1 MFRYVALVWNDRD
14 AAAREAARAL
24 LERHWPVAQNWRVGL
39 RGRGIEVRYVR
50 ARTDSSQAYEVA
62 DSGGVVLGTLFA
74 RSAEGVSTAAPQ
86 ALGEAD
92 SRAIVDTNGRHLIEE
107 FWGRYVAFLHDAPA
121 QATWVLRDP
130 SGGMPCYLVRCR
142 GVDLYFSWIDDVWEL
157 VDDSLEVNW
166 PYLIAT
172 VCSLREHSSGTA
184 LRGVTQVLTGECLE
198 IRAGVSKRF
207 FYWDPLAV
215 ANTELIEDAA
225 AAVAA
230 MRRCVRD
237 VVHAWASCYEH
248 LLLSLSGGL
257 DSSIVLACLKDAP
270 SRPRTTC
277 CHYYPLGADL
287 DERAFARAAAA
298 RADSELI
305 ERARAPSF
313 SLQPLLTIHRSP
325 EPTHYP
331 YFLEHSRLDAQLAAE
346 SGAAAVLSGYGG
358 DQLFYQERAQWAP
371 GDFLHR
377 RGVRPALLRIALDAA
392 QMDQISVWR
401 VLRAAIW
408 GYLVQQRWSVLEE
421 AGRMR
426 PLLVPEVIREA
437 RRSAEF
443 LHPLLRHPRGTP
455 SGKLWHAHQISQPFD
470 FYDPLGGESGVERI
484 APLFSQPL
492 IELCLRIPTYVLTQG
507 GWDRAV
513 ARRAFYEDLPAQI
526 RNRRHKGGI
535 EEHLRQTVQHNRGLL
550 RELLLDGFL
559 VREGVIDRT
568 KLADVLSGRATRIAS
583 GCGELLEYAGIE
595 AWCRRSG
602 ARARRGDLAPR
613 RISVAEG

>member
-1 MFRYVALVWNDRD
+1 MFRYVAFVWNDRD
-14 AAAREAARAL
+14 ATAREAARAL
-24 LERHWPVAQNWRVGL
+24 LERHWTVAPEWRVAL
-39 RGRGIEVRYVR
+39 RGRGVEVRYVR

-74 RSAEGVSTAAPQ
+74 RSAEGVSTAAPRR
-86 ALGEAD
+86 LGEAD
-92 SRAIVDTNGRHLIEE
+92 SRAIADTNGRQLIED
-107 FWGRYVAFLHDAPA
+107 FWGRYVAFLHDAAA

-130 SGGMPCYLVRCR
+130 SGGMPCYLARCR
-142 GVDLYFSWIDDVWEL
+142 AVDLYFSWIEDVLEL
-157 VDDSLEVNW
+157 VEDGLEVNW

-172 VCSLREHSSGTA
+172 ACFLREHSSGTA
-184 LRGVTQVLTGECLE
+184 LRGITQVLAGECLE
-198 IRAGVSKRF
+198 IRAGLSKRF

-215 ANTELIEDAA
+215 ANTEVIEEAA

-257 DSSIVLACLKDAP
+257 DSSIVLACLRDAP

-277 CHYYPLGADL
+277 FHYYPLGADL

-298 RADSELI
+298 GAGFELI
-305 ERARAPSF
+305 ERARDPSF
-313 SLQPLLTIHRSP
+313 SLQPLLGIHRSP
-325 EPTHYP
+325 EPTNYP
-331 YFLEHSRLDAQLAAE
+331 YFLEHGRLDAQLAAE
-346 SGAAAVLSGYGG
+346 CGAAAVLIGYGG

-377 RGVRPALLRIALDAA
+377 RGVRPAVLRIALDAA
-392 QMDQISVWR
+392 QMDQVSVWR
-401 VLRAAIW
+401 VLRAATS
-408 GYLVQQRWSVLEE
+408 GYLVQQRWSLLEE

-426 PLLVPEVIREA
+426 PLLVPDVIREA

-470 FYDPLGGESGVERI
+470 FYDPLAGERGTERV
-484 APLFSQPL
+484 APLCSQPL
-492 IELCLRIPTYVLTQG
+492 MELCLRIPTYVLTQG

-513 ARRAFYEDLPAQI
+513 ARRAFYEELPTPI

-535 EEHLRQTVQHNRGLL
+535 EEHLRQTVEQNRGFL

-559 VREGVIDRT
+559 VREGIIDRN
-568 KLADVLSGRATRIAS
+568 KLAEVLSGRATRIAS
-583 GCGELLEYAGIE
+583 GSGELLEYAGIE
-595 AWCRRSG
+595 AWCGRWST
-602 ARARRGDLAPR
+602 RAGRGDLAPR